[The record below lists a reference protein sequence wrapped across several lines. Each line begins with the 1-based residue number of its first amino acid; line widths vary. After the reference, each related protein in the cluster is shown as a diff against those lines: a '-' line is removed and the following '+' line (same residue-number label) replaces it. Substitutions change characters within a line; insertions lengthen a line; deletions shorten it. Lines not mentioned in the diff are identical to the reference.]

1 MYEVVPDK
9 TARAGTIEKLATNNL
24 WPRESVVAIRAHT
37 VRSYIQDVMTK
48 VKSTWVHNK
57 KYPCQ
62 LELR

>member
-1 MYEVVPDK
+1 MVPDK
-9 TARAGTIEKLATNNL
+9 TARAGTIEKLATRFRRRY
-24 WPRESVVAIRAHT
+24 PGIY
-37 VRSYIQDVMTK
+37 SYIQDVMTK